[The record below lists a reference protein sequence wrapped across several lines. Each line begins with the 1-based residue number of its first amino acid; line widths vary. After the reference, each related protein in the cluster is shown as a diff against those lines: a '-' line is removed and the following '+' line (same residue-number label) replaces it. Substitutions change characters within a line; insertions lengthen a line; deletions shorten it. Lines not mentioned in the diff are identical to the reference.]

1 MTSFTEQAVLS
12 VVDKST
18 GPTKK
23 VNAALRDLFKTAR
36 QLKSYIAFV
45 RQSLADVR
53 LTPGSDQIADISICP
68 LCAKERTRYRGSALR
83 AGPEPVAPTE

>member
-18 GPTKK
+18 GPIKK

-36 QLKSYIAFV
+36 QLKSTY
-45 RQSLADVR
+45 S
-53 LTPGSDQIADISICP
+53 
-68 LCAKERTRYRGSALR
+68 
-83 AGPEPVAPTE
+83 